1 MKNNKK
7 FLGLFLAALVLLPGC
22 MRVSSYTR
30 RPLQLFKN
38 YFAYTQTEQGITV
51 RAKQFSCAEKYYF
64 FDGRTALLDD
74 IEIIYLSVHNL
85 SGKRYI
91 ISRNGI
97 CIPQMLFHDVNVLI
111 KKTNTITR
119 LSGAAVSGFIAA
131 LPFTI
136 TSIVTFPVGTP
147 GVVLLPFLG
156 AAVVAIPLGCI
167 FLAQGIKSAVMNHRI
182 SKDLK
187 EKTLH
192 KKVIIKSGGQYEWLI
207 FVKSSDYRPN
217 FTVTMHEIGNAKN
230 DITFDVNLGES

>member
-1 MKNNKK
+1 VKNNKK

-91 ISRNGI
+91 ISPNGI

-111 KKTNTITR
+111 KKTNTI
-119 LSGAAVSGFIAA
+119 
-131 LPFTI
+131 
-136 TSIVTFPVGTP
+136 TFPVGTP